1 MMEMSSQVF
10 SETRPLKVNQLISY
24 SGLSV
29 PLQALLIP
37 LIVFLPPFYAT
48 EMGLGLA
55 TVGAVFFVAR
65 LWDALSDPIVGG
77 LSDRTKSRFGPR
89 RPWIFI
95 GTPFLMGLTWLLLV
109 PQFEITFISLSI
121 LIFVFYVF
129 WTSVFIPY
137 QSWGAEITPD
147 YDERARV
154 TAFREGGT
162 VIGILLGMGVPL
174 VLIDPVTAPL
184 RDAIWPGGLPL
195 DNSLGSLLRVM
206 ASTVIVLLPVAALA
220 ACLFAPAP
228 DFASAQTIEWRQT
241 MGVLTRNKMFLRLF
255 VGYFSAQLGFLCF
268 IATVQLFVTRG
279 LMLDEFLL
287 LVFLQHVVAIVTVPA
302 WIWASN
308 TFGKHRAYCATLG
321 FMMTGFLGFL
331 LIPTAN
337 LQAAIIVF
345 MFHGVGASGKLILPS
360 AIAADTVDYDTLQTG
375 AREAGSHLALLNLA
389 NKVTF
394 ALSVGIT
401 YPLLALA
408 GFDPNG
414 ENSPGTINALMAV
427 TVVLPFIVMSI
438 GLAVMWNFP
447 LTKQRH
453 AEIRAELAGRQ
464 VAD

>member
-1 MMEMSSQVF
+1 MTSDPHIEA
-10 SETRPLKVNQLISY
+10 RPLTVRELIAY
-24 SGLSV
+24 SGLSI
-29 PLQALLIP
+29 PLQALLVP

-48 EMGLGLA
+48 EMGLSLTA
-55 TVGAVFFVAR
+55 VGAVFFVAR
-65 LWDALSDPIVGG
+65 LWDAISDPIIGG

-109 PQFEITFISLSI
+109 PQFEVNFVSLSV
-121 LIFVFYVF
+121 LIFTFYVF
-129 WTSVFIPY
+129 WTAVFIPY
-137 QSWGAEITPD
+137 QSWGAEVTPD

-174 VLIDPVTAPL
+174 LLLDPVTAPI
-184 RDAIWPGGLPL
+184 RDVIWPDGLPL

-206 ASTVIVLLPVAALA
+206 ASTVVILLPIMALM
-220 ACLFAPAP
+220 ACTFAPAP
-228 DFASAQTIEWRQT
+228 DFASTQTIEWRQSLS
-241 MGVLTRNKMFLRLF
+241 VLKRNKTFQRLF
-255 VGYFSAQLGFLCF
+255 IGYLSAQLGFLCF
-268 IATVQLFVTRG
+268 LATVQLFVTKG
-279 LMLDEFLL
+279 LMLQEFLL

-302 WIWASN
+302 WIWASGKI
-308 TFGKHRAYCATLG
+308 GKHRAYCASIG
-321 FMMTGFLGFL
+321 FMMAGFIGFLF
-331 LIPTAN
+331 IPTGN

-345 MFHGVGASGKLILPS
+345 MFHGIGASGKLILPS

-375 AREAGSHLALLNLA
+375 TREAGSHLALLNLA

-414 ENSPGTINALMAV
+414 ENSPATINALMAI
-427 TVVLPFIVMSI
+427 TVGLPFCVMAI
-438 GLAVMWNFP
+438 GVAVMWNFP
-447 LTKQRH
+447 LTKERH
-453 AEIRAELAGRQ
+453 AEIRAQLAERQ
-464 VAD
+464 AAE